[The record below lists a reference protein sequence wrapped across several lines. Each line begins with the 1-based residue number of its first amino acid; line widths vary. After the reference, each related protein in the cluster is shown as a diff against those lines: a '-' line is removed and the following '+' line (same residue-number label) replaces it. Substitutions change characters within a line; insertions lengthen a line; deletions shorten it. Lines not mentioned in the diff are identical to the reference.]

1 MNSASDNT
9 TNNKILNSVLFISED
24 LDYIKKFKVQLDDKY
39 NVTFFHNDKFY
50 LLEGEVN
57 SFDLIVFDNNHGSLS
72 KFIEIFKLAKTY
84 NFNVPMIVLQNQMPE
99 NLLTVKDANA
109 CMVLDKNID
118 EKLLLANIELTLS
131 FVYTNK
137 KVQFENGF
145 YFDVNREVLFQG
157 KKIIKLTKIE
167 KKLVHILALNPN
179 TLVTYED
186 ISKVVWK
193 GKEFSIFSL
202 RNVVKHIREKTDETF
217 IKNSSNK
224 GYVIT
229 TI

>member
-1 MNSASDNT
+1 MNSVFEDT
-9 TNNKILNSVLFISED
+9 INNKNNGSILFISED
-24 LDYIKKFKVQLDDKY
+24 ENFVRKYKNNLDDKY
-39 NVTFFHNDKFY
+39 NTLFFNDDEFSS
-50 LLEGEVN
+50 LGEKIN
-57 SFDLIVFDNNHGSLS
+57 GFDLIIFDNS
-72 KFIEIFKLAKTY
+72 KNLLNKFVDTFSSIKNY
-84 NFNVPMIVLQNQMPE
+84 SFNIPMVILQNE
-99 NLLTVKDANA
+99 ITEELSTFKNANTY
-109 CMVLDKNID
+109 MTLNKSID
-118 EKLLLANIELTLS
+118 EKQFLANIDLS
-131 FVYTNK
+131 FNFLYANK

-167 KKLVHILALNPN
+167 KKLINLLALNPN

-186 ISKVVWK
+186 ISRVVWK